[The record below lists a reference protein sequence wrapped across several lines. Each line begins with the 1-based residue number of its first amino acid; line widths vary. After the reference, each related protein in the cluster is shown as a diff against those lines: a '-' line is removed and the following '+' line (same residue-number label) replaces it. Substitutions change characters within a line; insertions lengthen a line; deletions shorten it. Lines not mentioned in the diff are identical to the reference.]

1 MNYNPWTNNITH
13 GNMKF
18 VKIDGWKNN
27 CHHAWYFIHLLGE
40 FYHSGDIRMT
50 VVETVEHFS
59 VYLSGYEIYSLYVPD
74 VIFWWVC
81 FKYYFVILISI
92 IGFDGCVN
100 FSSKT
105 MNDQICNFWLF
116 IVSKRFVWRFIT
128 YPDFNR
134 FLVVFYKAKVLIIQ
148 VLYSIY

>member
-50 VVETVEHFS
+50 VVETVEHFF

-92 IGFDGCVN
+92 IGFSGCVN
-100 FSSKT
+100 TLWFYFLTCAQLIRCCRLFWIHTQVNTLSCTDFSFLWTK
-105 MNDQICNFWLF
+105 MN
-116 IVSKRFVWRFIT
+116 
-128 YPDFNR
+128 NR
-134 FLVVFYKAKVLIIQ
+134 EQYQCFAW
-148 VLYSIY
+148 